1 MRLKTIL
8 FFTLFFSLQIIAGKV
23 IKNPEIEYRAR
34 WMTITE
40 IELTKEATI
49 IRGTLGQGS
58 SIINNTV
65 LRDRNSGKEYK
76 FLRVEGI
83 KAHEQA
89 VDGTTCSV
97 YFEPLDAEVKEFNY
111 IEVGNNMLG
120 NYYGIKLQSKTK
132 QSKREVANSG
142 TREVNPESLDF
153 DYYMSQPYTP
163 NTKWHFSNLPYKSA
177 FEGGKAQIKI
187 HIKKL
192 PKEIANMVPSVT
204 ARVTNQ
210 ITRQEETILA
220 NIDENNSFT
229 LDLNLPYPQF
239 IYINSF
245 GNLFITPGDTLEMF
259 TTIETA
265 PDNRGPRFK
274 TFRSKGESAVIN
286 TLLPKLIEKYG
297 KKEYN
302 YKEASEMIA
311 KGKDAVQPVL
321 ERWANQANEI
331 IADEEFRQALI
342 NSPLSTFGKDIVM
355 MSAVT
360 NKCIEVEDVMLN
372 YQSNQY
378 TQTQSE
384 YGSVKLE
391 NNPNYVPLEY
401 DLVYGILLKNKDL
414 IFNNALVL
422 CEFSQWVFVNRT
434 LYSQM
439 LNKWNNDRDEHGNI
453 INQYRCD
460 DYGMAGTFM
469 NDLWLSQH
477 IVGEMKQT
485 QKDDKLG
492 QLGEYRS
499 VRLDYMAN
507 SVGESLAGIQ
517 NIKVAQTITNEYR
530 NFVKATETG
539 TEEIGTGWT
548 EEQEALWNK
557 IVSYYKGN
565 LLLLDFWNMG
575 CGPCRSGMM
584 SQKKIVEELKDEP
597 VKFLYINTDDEKEAS
612 EKWMGEKSIKGEHI
626 YITKEEWRQFQTMIN
641 FQAIPRCV
649 LVGKNG
655 KLIERDFDITSA
667 SEIGE
672 LIKRF

>member
-97 YFEPLDAEVKEFNY
+97 YFEPLDAEVKELNY

-120 NYYGIKLQSKTK
+120 HYYGIKLQSKTK
-132 QSKREVANSG
+132 PK
-142 TREVNPESLDF
+142 
-153 DYYMSQPYTP
+153 
-163 NTKWHFSNLPYKSA
+163 KSA
-177 FEGGKAQIKI
+177 LEGGKAQIKI

-192 PKEIANMVPSVT
+192 TKEIANMVPSVT
-204 ARVTNQ
+204 GRVTNQ
-210 ITRQEETILA
+210 ITRQEETIFA
-220 NIDENNSFT
+220 KIDENNSFT

-274 TFRSKGESAVIN
+274 TFRSKGESAGIN
-286 TLLPKLIEKYG
+286 TLLPRLIEKYG

-360 NKCIEVEDVMLN
+360 NKCIEVEDVMSN
-372 YQSNQY
+372 YQFNQY

-384 YGSVKLE
+384 DGSVKLE
-391 NNPNYVPLEY
+391 MNPNYVPLDY

-422 CEFSQWVFVNRT
+422 CESNQWVFVNRT

-477 IVGEMKQT
+477 IVGEMEQT
-485 QKDDKLG
+485 QKEDKLG

-499 VRLDYMAN
+499 VRLDYIAN
-507 SVGESLAGIQ
+507 KVGEFLAGIQ

-530 NFVKATETG
+530 NFVKATEAG
-539 TEEIGTGWT
+539 TEESGTGWT

-557 IVSYYKGN
+557 IVSPYKGN

-612 EKWMGEKSIKGEHI
+612 EKWMGEKNIKGEHI
-626 YITKEEWRQFQTMIN
+626 YITNEEWRQFQTMIN
-641 FQAIPRCV
+641 FQGIPRCV

-655 KLIERDFDITSA
+655 KLIERDFNITST

>member
-1 MRLKTIL
+1 MRFITTL
-8 FFTLFFSLQIIAGKV
+8 FFTLLFSLQIMASKI
-23 IKNPEIEYRAR
+23 IKNPEIEYRAG

-49 IRGTLGQGS
+49 IRGILGQGS

-65 LRDRNSGKEYK
+65 LRDRNSGKDYK
-76 FLRVEGI
+76 FLRVDGI

-132 QSKREVANSG
+132 QSKRKVSNSG
-142 TREVNPESLDF
+142 AREVNPESLDF
-153 DYYMSQPYTP
+153 DYYMGQPYTP
-163 NTKWHFSNLPYKSA
+163 DTTWHFSNLPYKSA

-192 PKEIANMVPSVT
+192 PKEIANMVASAT

-229 LDLNLPYPQF
+229 LDLNLPYPQS
-239 IYINSF
+239 IYISSF

-286 TLLPKLIEKYG
+286 TLLPKFIEKYG

-311 KGKDAVQPVL
+311 KGKDAVMPVL

-342 NSPLSTFGKDIVM
+342 NSPLSTFGKDIAM

-360 NKCIEVEDVMLN
+360 NKCIEIEDVMLN

-384 YGSVKLE
+384 DGSVKLE
-391 NNPNYVPLEY
+391 KNPNYVPLDY
-401 DLVYGILLKNKDL
+401 DLVYGKLLKNKNL
-414 IFNNALVL
+414 IYNNALVL
-422 CEFSQWVFVNRT
+422 CESNQWVFVNRT

-469 NDLWLSQH
+469 NDLCLSQH
-477 IVGEMKQT
+477 IVGEMEQT
-485 QKDDKLG
+485 QKEYKLG
-492 QLGEYRS
+492 QFGEYRS
-499 VRLDYMAN
+499 VRLDYIAN
-507 SVGESLAGIQ
+507 KVGEFLAGIQ

-530 NFVKATETG
+530 NFVKATEAG
-539 TEEIGTGWT
+539 TEESGTGWT

-557 IVSYYKGN
+557 IVSPYKGN

-597 VKFLYINTDDEKEAS
+597 VKFLYINTNYEKEAS
-612 EKWMGEKSIKGEHI
+612 EKWMGEKNIKGEHI
-626 YITKEEWRQFQTMIN
+626 YITKEEWKQFETMIN

-655 KLIERDFDITSA
+655 KLIERDFNITST
-667 SEIGE
+667 SEIRE